1 MSVGG
6 SLEDRIQGS
15 CEQTHYERDD
25 DVDRPTQT
33 PPKRWL
39 KDSNF
44 CPIRDSV
51 CGSVDEIA
59 RNSSRKLSK

>member
-6 SLEDRIQGS
+6 SLEDRILGS

-39 KDSNF
+39 KDSHF
-44 CPIRDSV
+44 LPDS
-51 CGSVDEIA
+51 GLGMRKRR
-59 RNSSRKLSK
+59 RNRKKLI